1 MVERLSDTN
10 EGQLVQPSGLQL
22 RKLPLGE
29 LTGHKKGHQSSNC
42 KASLWFH
49 SPTHSLGERKGKII
63 MRFVS
68 VIFEFVTG
76 FLYDMALD
84 THSDFFFRDRVS
96 Q

>member
-1 MVERLSDTN
+1 MN

-22 RKLPLGE
+22 RKLSLRE

-42 KASLWFH
+42 KARLWFH

-63 MRFVS
+63 S

-76 FLYDMALD
+76 FLYDIALD
-84 THSDFFFRDRVS
+84 AHSDRTNLTS
-96 Q
+96 KG